1 MVFIYVIK
9 LEEEKWYVG
18 KSTNPNIR
26 TDKHFQGGGSYWTKK
41 YKPIKIQEIIPNQTK
56 YDEDKWTRIYMDRYG
71 IENVRGGTWCQVVLD
86 NETINHIK
94 KSLHASNDRCY
105 HCGESGHFAKECSKE
120 IWCCDFCGKEYETEN
135 ETQTH
140 ENMECLYNSFP
151 NGKFVKLINL
161 RKDELNG
168 SIGSVIRYNNGRYM
182 IKLKHRMISIKPENL
197 EIINNIPPS
206 LGEYV
211 GYTIDTI
218 VNITKEVVSSLL

>member
-1 MVFIYVIK
+1 MNKKIPKSVIYPPGRARTALETSSRSTHDDFKIYLKINLFNYIKMVFIYVIK

-26 TDKHFQGGGSYWTKK
+26 IDKHFQGGGSYWTKK

-94 KSLHASNDRCY
+94 KSLHASNNRCY

-120 IWCCDFCGKEYETEN
+120 IWCCDFCGKEYETE
-135 ETQTH
+135 
-140 ENMECLYNSFP
+140 
-151 NGKFVKLINL
+151 
-161 RKDELNG
+161 
-168 SIGSVIRYNNGRYM
+168 
-182 IKLKHRMISIKPENL
+182 
-197 EIINNIPPS
+197 
-206 LGEYV
+206 
-211 GYTIDTI
+211 
-218 VNITKEVVSSLL
+218 